1 MKGRLST
8 EVAFMLLIQ
17 QTQDQ
22 ISMLPKFSWVNLQ
35 NTRCWAHL
43 GKKGQAYLGTGFES
57 HRGMTSI
64 VQHVRQESLSL
75 RKIKKNQFLKRQKEV
90 KEKRFPVKQVS
101 QDRLRFGS
109 FLYQLTT
116 EAEALYYLHSFWHW
130 GCKERKGER
139 ESVTKNC
146 DNRCDKKT
154 SFQDFRGTDSLNIKF
169 KFSKDQIF
177 GQLSDLFDQKKQHFG
192 RLGRASLEHKQV
204 VAGVH

>member
-101 QDRLRFGS
+101 QERLRFGS
-109 FLYQLTT
+109 FFISADNWSWSSLVR
-116 EAEALYYLHSFWHW
+116 YYLHSFWHW

-154 SFQDFRGTDSLNIKF
+154 SFQDFRGTDSLNIKI

-177 GQLSDLFDQKKQHFG
+177 GQLSDLFGQKK
-192 RLGRASLEHKQV
+192 
-204 VAGVH
+204 